1 MFSID
6 RSDLLTGLLLVL
18 LLAGCAEKPLP
29 PSDPRLA
36 WPITVTLTDKSLPL
50 DTVPP
55 DGLLPDREAARL
67 AAFFDRHLA
76 DRRGRLHLVRGP
88 LSPAAAER
96 LAADIAFIARQRG
109 LPEMPVSL
117 RDGPDGPAHLIVTL
131 AVATGPDCR
140 AAAAVSQGAWPF
152 GCAHQRNLA
161 AMVQEP
167 LDLLAPEPL
176 SAPETAR
183 LMLVLDAFRKGDS
196 TSSKRGESERLS
208 VSKVSN

>member
-6 RSDLLTGLLLVL
+6 RSDLLTGLLLVM

-36 WPITVTLTDKSLPL
+36 WPITVTLTDQTLPL
-50 DTVPP
+50 DTVAP
-55 DGLLPDREAARL
+55 DGRLTDREATRL
-67 AAFFDRHLA
+67 AAFFDRFVA
-76 DRRGRLHLVRGP
+76 DRRGRLHLGRGS
-88 LSPAAAER
+88 LSPVAAER

-109 LPEMPVSL
+109 LAELPITL
-117 RDGPDGPAHLIVTL
+117 TDTPDGPPHLRATL

-140 AAAAVSQGAWPF
+140 AAAATSPAAWPF

-167 LDLLAPEPL
+167 LDLIAPESL
-176 SAPETAR
+176 SAPDTAR
-183 LMLVLDAFRKGDS
+183 LMLVLEAFRKGDS

-208 VSKVSN
+208 VSKVSD